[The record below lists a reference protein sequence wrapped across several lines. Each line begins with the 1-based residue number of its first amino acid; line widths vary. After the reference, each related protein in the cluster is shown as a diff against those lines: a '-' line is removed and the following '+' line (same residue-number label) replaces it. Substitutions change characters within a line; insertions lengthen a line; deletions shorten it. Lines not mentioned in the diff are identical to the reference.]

1 MIDEACNKDKFVIF
15 LDLSLAIDTLHCLG
29 SGLVLAWFQPWTGSE
44 MGAGSIPGPVV
55 CPTRRWPQE
64 GGGLR
69 AEGLGGLGSRHSRMG
84 RTGELEGWRAGVLA
98 SSESL
103 LQT

>member
-29 SGLVLAWFQPWTGSE
+29 SGLVFNHGPVARWGIL
-44 MGAGSIPGPVV
+44 GPVV

-69 AEGLGGLGSRHSRMG
+69 AEGLEGWEGPKRRHSRMD
-84 RTGELEGWRAGVLA
+84 RTGELEGWRAGALA
-98 SSESL
+98 SG
-103 LQT
+103 

>member
-29 SGLVLAWFQPWTGSE
+29 SGLVFNHGPVARWG
-44 MGAGSIPGPVV
+44 IPGPVV

-64 GGGLR
+64 GGGLG
-69 AEGLGGLGSRHSRMG
+69 AEGFGGLGSRHSRMG